1 MKSPKTNTA
10 ADPETISSTPA
21 AAAGDP
27 GRDQVHEQTL
37 EKCAQL
43 LERSQFI
50 LNELDRLQA
59 AQNEVCASYYSE
71 LKIVY
76 ENRDFS
82 VSAASASDMFGVRSI
97 LAGGRPGFITTNSP
111 GDAALREAAAEVQ
124 SIAQLSPAGPH
135 FAIADPAARG
145 GDARFPEYAVGPTTT
160 IAGGPAFIRMDP
172 RVAAMQ
178 PEQAIRFAELL
189 IAEARKDPRVAIDRA
204 EFSVDLGYSAV
215 RNSKGV
221 VACKAA
227 ASVSFY
233 IMGMAR
239 EGDQVTSFDYD
250 GDTVFD
256 FDCVETGIAGAVGR
270 FRDSVTTALDPVKGE
285 SYKGA
290 VLLHPRTV
298 LSLFGGVASVNCNA
312 RMHLDGMS
320 PWRDRMGEAVAHAG
334 LTILED
340 PTDAARPQGF
350 RPYDREGVP
359 TARHELIARG
369 RLNHRAHNCYSAKR
383 AGTLSSGNAVGGA
396 SSQPAIGF
404 SNLAV
409 ELRPADDLRIVPE
422 AELMKLAGTG
432 LLLKRFSGNTDHISG
447 NFSGV
452 AKNSYLLRGG
462 ERGPAVRE
470 IMVQGDS
477 FDLLKNIVAAGDEYH
492 ELMGGGRAPYV
503 LVDGLSVTAG

>member
-1 MKSPKTNTA
+1 MKSTSTPSTQGIAASTA
-10 ADPETISSTPA
+10 APTPEHITEAT
-21 AAAGDP
+21 
-27 GRDQVHEQTL
+27 EQ
-37 EKCAQL
+37 KCADL

-50 LNELDRLQA
+50 LDELERRKP

-82 VSAASASDMFGVRSI
+82 VSAATASDMFGVRSI
-97 LAGGRPGFITTNSP
+97 LSGGQPGFITTNSP
-111 GDAALREAAAEVQ
+111 GDAALREAAGEVQ
-124 SIAQLSPAGPH
+124 NIAALSPAGPH
-135 FAIADPAARG
+135 FSIADPGAKG
-145 GDARFPEYAVGPTTT
+145 FPEYAVKATQQ
-160 IAGGPAFIRMDP
+160 IAGGPAFLRVDP
-172 RVAAMQ
+172 RLAALQ
-178 PEQAIRFAELL
+178 PEDAIRFAELV
-189 IAEARKDPRVAIDRA
+189 IAEARKDSRVAIDRA
-204 EFSVDLGYSAV
+204 EFSVDLGYSAI
-215 RNSKGV
+215 RNSNGI

-239 EGDQVTSFDYD
+239 DGDQVTSFDYD

-256 FDCVETGIAGAVGR
+256 YDQIEAQIAKSVGR
-270 FRDSVTTALDPVKGE
+270 FRDSVTTALDPEKGD

-298 LSLFGGVASVNCNA
+298 LSLFGGVASVNCNG

-320 PWRDRMGEAVAHAG
+320 PWRERMGEAVAQAG

-340 PTDAARPQGF
+340 PTNPGRPQGF

-359 TARHELIARG
+359 TSRHELISKG
-369 RLNHRAHNCYSAKR
+369 RLNHLAHNCYSARR
-383 AGTLSSGNAVGGA
+383 AGCVSTGNAAGGA

-404 SNLAV
+404 SNMALELA
-409 ELRPADDLRIVPE
+409 PADGLKILPE
-422 AELMKLAGTG
+422 NELMQLAGDA

-462 ERGPAVRE
+462 ARGPAVRE

-477 FDLLKNIVAAGDEYH
+477 FDLLNSVVAAGDRNH
-492 ELMGGGRAPYV
+492 ELMGGGRAPYL

>member
-1 MKSPKTNTA
+1 MSAHKTTDTIGTDADAIQA
-10 ADPETISSTPA
+10 ATQA
-21 AAAGDP
+21 
-27 GRDQVHEQTL
+27 
-37 EKCAQL
+37 KCENL
-43 LERSQFI
+43 LERSQFL
-50 LNELDRLQA
+50 LNELERLKP

-82 VSAASASDMFGVRSI
+82 VTAASASDLFGIRSI
-97 LAGGRPGFITTNSP
+97 LAGGQPGFTTTNAP
-111 GDAALREAAAEVQ
+111 GDAALREAAAEAQ
-124 SIAQLSPAGPH
+124 RIAALSPAGPH
-135 FAIADPAARG
+135 FCVARPEAAG
-145 GDARFPEYAVGPTTT
+145 FPQFAVAANET
-160 IAGGPAFIRMDP
+160 IAGGPAFLRVDP
-172 RVAAMQ
+172 RIAALT
-178 PEQAIRFAELL
+178 PEDAIRFAELV
-189 IAEARKDPRVAIDRA
+189 IAEARKDSRVSIDRA
-204 EFSVDLGYSAV
+204 EFSVDLGYSAI
-215 RNSKGV
+215 RNSNGV

-239 EGDQVTSFDYD
+239 EGEQVTSFDYD
-250 GDTVFD
+250 GDTVFAYD
-256 FDCVETGIAGAVGR
+256 EIESRVHESVGR
-270 FRDSVTTALDPVKGE
+270 FRESVTTALDPEKGE
-285 SYKGA
+285 SYRGA

-298 LSLFGGVASVNCNA
+298 LSMFGGVASVNCNA

-340 PTDAARPQGF
+340 PTNAGRPQGF

-359 TARHELIARG
+359 TARHELISNG
-369 RLNHRAHNCYSAKR
+369 RLNHLAHNCYSASR
-383 AGTLSSGNAVGGA
+383 AETISTGNAAGGA

-404 SNLAV
+404 SNLEVRLNA
-409 ELRPADDLRIVPE
+409 EAGLRILPDE
-422 AELMKLAGTG
+422 ELMRAAGNA

-452 AKNSYLLRGG
+452 AKNSYLLRDG

-477 FDLLKNIVAAGDEYH
+477 FELLGQVVAAGDTVH
-492 ELMGGGRAPYV
+492 EVMGGGRAPYV